1 MNSNGELCNTPFP
14 YILQK
19 KGTGVNI
26 LALGDVVGKEA
37 VAYLS
42 GRLRSIIRE
51 YKIDFTVINAE
62 NSATSNGIDKDSAV
76 KLLDAGADCLTTGNH
91 VFKVS
96 SFYDYLE
103 NSHTVIR
110 PLNYPKRC
118 PGKGYTVLDCGF
130 ERVLVINVAGRTGLD
145 PADCPFDAIDSVL
158 EKEKG
163 NYTFSVVDVHAE
175 ATSEKAAIA
184 NYFDGRVNAVFGT
197 HTHVQTADAR
207 TLPGGTAFITDL
219 GMCGPVDSILGV
231 RKDIIIDRFRTNM
244 PKRFEIASGEIKGN
258 GAVFTVFK
266 NQPAKVKSINF

>member
-62 NSATSNGIDKDSAV
+62 NSATSNGIDKDSAI

-130 ERVLVINVAGRTGLD
+130 ERVLVIMSQAGPDL
-145 PADCPFDAIDSVL
+145 
-158 EKEKG
+158 
-163 NYTFSVVDVHAE
+163 
-175 ATSEKAAIA
+175 
-184 NYFDGRVNAVFGT
+184 
-197 HTHVQTADAR
+197 
-207 TLPGGTAFITDL
+207 TLPTARSMPSTAYWRR
-219 GMCGPVDSILGV
+219 
-231 RKDIIIDRFRTNM
+231 RKATTHFRLLTSM
-244 PKRFEIASGEIKGN
+244 PKRHQK
-258 GAVFTVFK
+258 K
-266 NQPAKVKSINF
+266 PR